1 MTEKQLR
8 KTISEIIKEETQ
20 TDVDIEDKIDEFGE
34 LSDEMDRVKSRL
46 EKLKKQYLEI
56 ESELRPVLEE
66 LTKHNQK
73 SITTGRYLIT
83 LKRMGYHKENYKYKE
98 VFNKS
103 LTKVNQQTR
112 RLLEELLHKTK
123 TITQVSSSIG
133 VQPVREGFI
142 SDLIKKVK
150 SLFRGIIPSIRKTN
164 KEIDNLQKI
173 TQRMMK

>member
-8 KTISEIIKEETQ
+8 QTIREVLTEETQ
-20 TDVDIEDKIDEFGE
+20 TDIDIENKIDEFGE
-34 LSDEMDRVKSRL
+34 LNDEMDRVKSRL
-46 EKLKKQYLEI
+46 ERLKKQYVEI

-66 LTKHNQK
+66 LSKYNQK
-73 SITTGRYLIT
+73 SMTTERYLIT

-112 RLLEELLHKTK
+112 RLLEELLNKTK
-123 TITQVSSSIG
+123 TITKVSSSIG
-133 VQPVREGFI
+133 VQPVREGFLK
-142 SDLIKKVK
+142 DLVKKVK
-150 SLFRGIIPSIRKTN
+150 SLLAGIIPSIRKTS

-173 TQRMMK
+173 THRIMK